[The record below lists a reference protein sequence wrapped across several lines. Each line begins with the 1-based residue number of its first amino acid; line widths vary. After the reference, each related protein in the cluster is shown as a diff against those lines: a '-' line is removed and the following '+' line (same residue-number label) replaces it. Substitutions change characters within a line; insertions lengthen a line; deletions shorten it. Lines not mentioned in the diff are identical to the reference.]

1 MGRYDKSRIFKDEN
15 GTRYLNRIQYPK
27 IEISDTDISVK
38 GLYGQRFE
46 NLAYKFYGNPE
57 LWWVIARANGQLDGS
72 TYMVPGK
79 EYRIPQDIG
88 KIISKFDEL
97 NR

>member
-1 MGRYDKSRIFKDEN
+1 MGRYDKSKVFRDN
-15 GTRYLNRIQYPK
+15 TGTRYLNRIQYPK
-27 IEISDTDISVK
+27 IEISDTDVTIV

-46 NLAYKFYGNPE
+46 NLAHKSYGNTE
-57 LWWVIARANGQLDGS
+57 LWWIIARANGQLDGS

-79 EYRIPQDIG
+79 EYRIPQDIAR
-88 KIISKFDEL
+88 IIEDFEEL